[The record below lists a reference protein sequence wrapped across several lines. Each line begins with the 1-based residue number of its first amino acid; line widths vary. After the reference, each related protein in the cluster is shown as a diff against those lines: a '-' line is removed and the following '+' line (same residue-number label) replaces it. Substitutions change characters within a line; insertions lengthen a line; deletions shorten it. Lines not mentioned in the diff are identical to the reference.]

1 MYLRWVC
8 TSGLSVDL
16 ATTDEI
22 AQKVMEEI
30 MEEECKLT
38 INNNYKIEIIICMC
52 KMLMILKDFY
62 FWSRG

>member
-30 MEEECKLT
+30 MEEGCKLT
-38 INNNYKIEIIICMC
+38 INNNYYIEIIICMY
-52 KMLMILKDFY
+52 KMLMICKDFY
-62 FWSRG
+62 FWCRG

>member
-30 MEEECKLT
+30 MEEGCKLT
-38 INNNYKIEIIICMC
+38 IIINNNYYIEIIICVKC
-52 KMLMILKDFY
+52 
-62 FWSRG
+62 